1 MRRPMLLSLA
11 ALASV
16 LIPGTGAVAQQLRGT
31 PGAPNAV
38 EFPNSRV
45 LPTPTPPF
53 SGTIMPNAGDSVAGW
68 PPAVAAPEGAPNV
81 LLILTDDVGF
91 GAPSTFGGVI
101 PTPALDKIAAAGLR
115 YTHF

>member
-45 LPTPTPPF
+45 LPVPSGRFEGVIAPAARDSTP
-53 SGTIMPNAGDSVAGW
+53 AW
-68 PPAVAAPEGAPNV
+68 PATLGAPENAPNV
-81 LLILTDDVGF
+81 LVILTDDVGF
-91 GAPSTFGGVI
+91 GAPSTFGGI
-101 PTPALDKIAAAGLR
+101 IETPALE
-115 YTHF
+115 